1 MDQEKFELIKDFIII
16 DNLKIIKI
24 DLNTVKLEDL
34 KNHPYFRWNIANSL
48 IKMREQKNGFKNL
61 NEIKES
67 VLINEELFEKLKP
80 YLSL

>member
-1 MDQEKFELIKDFIII
+1 M
-16 DNLKIIKI
+16 
-24 DLNTVKLEDL
+24 KLEDL
-34 KNHPYFRWNIANSL
+34 KIHPYFRWNIANSL

-80 YLSL
+80 YLYL